1 MGSPPH
7 PYSGEKNKVINADV
21 THIGTTG
28 STCTL
33 ICQALQERGITPAC
47 QEATFLGLGIYGDTG
62 AFTYTSTKPED
73 FLCGGM
79 AAPARHGSALH
90 R

>member
-1 MGSPPH
+1 M
-7 PYSGEKNKVINADV
+7 

-33 ICQALQERGITPAC
+33 ICQALQERGITPG
-47 QEATFLGLGIYGDTG
+47 LSGSHLSRLGIYGDTG

-73 FLCGGM
+73 FLGG
-79 AAPARHGSALH
+79 HGCASTAWICPSSLISS
-90 R
+90 RRA